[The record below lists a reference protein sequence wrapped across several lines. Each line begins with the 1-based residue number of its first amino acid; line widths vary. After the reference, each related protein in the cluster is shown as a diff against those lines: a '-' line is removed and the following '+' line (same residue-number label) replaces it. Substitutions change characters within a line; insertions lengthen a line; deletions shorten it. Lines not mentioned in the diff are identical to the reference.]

1 MANFLFRHGS
11 AEGLTHAFFSETISE
26 SSCLL
31 EERMD
36 EAIRKLKSTTFF
48 GRRLTRRQIADVQ
61 CTVRDF
67 PKLSRY
73 LGHTIC
79 EHLNLHTPSGGNRV
93 RTAQRLLERLEELGI
108 LTLPAKDE
116 SKQRGAQKA
125 LVWTA
130 RSAPRAVIRE
140 ALARLAP
147 LALRVITETD
157 EVAEWNELLD
167 RHHYLGYRRPF
178 GLHLRYA
185 IVDGHGRWL
194 GCLLFAYA
202 AGRCCAATSS
212 SAGTRRLGRSVWT
225 RSSAT
230 AAS

>member
-1 MANFLFRHGS
+1 
-11 AEGLTHAFFSETISE
+11 
-26 SSCLL
+26 
-31 EERMD
+31 MD

-48 GRRLTRRQIADVQ
+48 GRRLSRRQIADVQ
-61 CTVRDF
+61 RTVRDF
-67 PKLSRY
+67 PKLSRHE
-73 LGHTIC
+73 LEHTIC

-147 LALRVITETD
+147 LALRVITET
-157 EVAEWNELLD
+157 
-167 RHHYLGYRRPF
+167 
-178 GLHLRYA
+178 
-185 IVDGHGRWL
+185 GR
-194 GCLLFAYA
+194 
-202 AGRCCAATSS
+202 GR
-212 SAGTRRLGRSVWT
+212 GME
-225 RSSAT
+225 
-230 AAS
+230 